1 LTAGKGSGES
11 GEGAGAGADPA
22 AGFSSQEARHEQLY
36 ICITSVQRQRSDS
49 DSQVREKLLTKVD
62 FRFSKP
68 LYIPHTF
75 RNYAIISIFL
85 FLFFIPDISI
95 PPTPWKTPSKRVKSE
110 NIQLVLVEFAVAKS
124 IVVHSELVGFRGLRE
139 PPLPFRRSW
148 VAL

>member
-1 LTAGKGSGES
+1 VESGES
-11 GEGAGAGADPA
+11 GEGAGADPA

-75 RNYAIISIFL
+75 RNFAIISIFL

-95 PPTPWKTPSKRVKSE
+95 PPSPLENPPIERVKSE